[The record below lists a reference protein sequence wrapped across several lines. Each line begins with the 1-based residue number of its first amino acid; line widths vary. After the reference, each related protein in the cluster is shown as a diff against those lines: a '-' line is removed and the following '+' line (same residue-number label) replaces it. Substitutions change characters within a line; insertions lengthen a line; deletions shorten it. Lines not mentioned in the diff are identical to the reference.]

1 MGRITVNFA
10 GMFSDILR
18 VSLAVAATLAVL
30 LGVNAVAANVDRSVY
45 RERAGAAL
53 VSGELGQMAWFPL
66 AAEADPRALPY
77 RYNHNDCLILS
88 MLILE
93 PKGTA
98 LQKALSPLMPS
109 TKAERNDPRLPDHDA
124 CWRFAAAL
132 EDPARPA
139 EHYHR
144 YLHGH
149 WVLAGALLPLMS
161 FGALTAALLLISIAI
176 PLAAAAVGG
185 VRLARGGG
193 ERGRNLAYLL
203 MGLAGPM
210 LISTNGYGRSL
221 SFAPSDIVIFS
232 FLLFTL
238 VRPLSSLSDRS
249 FVLALALFGALTAS
263 FEFLIGAVPAALAV
277 FVGCLALDPS
287 PDARLL
293 LRRAAKGTFCFTLAV
308 VLAFLLK
315 WLPVALVWDWQALFG
330 AAEKLAGW
338 TRESRWTISL
348 WAFPEIHQ
356 LWGWG
361 FPPEE
366 LHDSRLLTIVFA
378 FLRMAN
384 QSSMMGF
391 GSPAVGFLIIVA
403 GPVLLAASSVLGLI
417 VGRGPAN
424 RARPLLMLL
433 GPLIFIAWHSLF
445 VHHSI
450 LHAYFMQRPFA
461 WLTMLLLG
469 WLGWIVENR
478 TERLASRSA
487 S

>member
-1 MGRITVNFA
+1 MNLAGTFTTV
-10 GMFSDILR
+10 LR
-18 VSLAVAATLAVL
+18 VALVVASTLAVL
-30 LGVNAVAANVDRSVY
+30 LCVNLVAANVDRAVY
-45 RERAGAAL
+45 RERAGTAL
-53 VSGELGQMAWFPL
+53 ISGELAQKAWFPL
-66 AAEADPRALPY
+66 AAQADWRARPH

-93 PKGTA
+93 PRGA
-98 LQKALSPLMPS
+98 AVQNALSPLEAS
-109 TKAERNDPRLPDHDA
+109 TRAKRSNASVPDHEV
-124 CWRFAAAL
+124 CWRFAGVV
-132 EDPARPA
+132 EDPAQGA

-144 YLHGH
+144 YVHGH

-161 FGALTAALLLISIAI
+161 FEALTAALLLMSIAI
-176 PLAAAAVGG
+176 PLAAAAVAG
-185 VRLARGGG
+185 VRLAKGSGDRS
-193 ERGRNLAYLL
+193 RNLAYLT
-203 MGLAGPM
+203 MGLAAPL
-210 LISTNGYGRSL
+210 LISVNAYGRSL
-221 SFAPSDIVIFS
+221 SFAPSDIIIFS
-232 FLLFTL
+232 FLLFTF
-238 VRPLSSLSDRS
+238 VRPLSTLSDRS
-249 FVLALALFGALTAS
+249 FVLALALFGALTAV

-293 LRRAAKGTFCFTLAV
+293 LRRAAKGLFCFTLAV

-315 WLPVALVWDWQALFG
+315 WLAVALVWDWQALFG

-366 LHDSRLLTIVFA
+366 LHDSRLLTILFA

-403 GPVLLAASSVLGLI
+403 GPVLLAASSGLKLI
-417 VGRGPAN
+417 FGRGPAA
-424 RARPLLMLL
+424 RASSLLMLL
-433 GPLIFIAWHSLF
+433 APLVFIAWHSLF

-469 WLGWIVENR
+469 WLGWIVGNR
-478 TERLASRSA
+478 TERLARQPSRDPSP
-487 S
+487 